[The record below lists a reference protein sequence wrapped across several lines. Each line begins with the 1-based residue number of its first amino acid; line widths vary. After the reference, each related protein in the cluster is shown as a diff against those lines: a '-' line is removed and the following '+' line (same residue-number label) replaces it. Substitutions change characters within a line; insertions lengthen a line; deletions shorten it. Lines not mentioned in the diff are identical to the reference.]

1 MQQLLNKFELI
12 LGSENVECKE
22 NSTTLLRQATFNFHT
37 KVEAVLYPLS
47 SIHLSECLK
56 IANQYKKPVYVVSRG
71 NNIGLGSSLPPKED
85 SILIDLSKM
94 NGITDFSEEMAYITV
109 EAGVSFEQVFNF
121 LEDKKSSLMMD
132 SIGSTSKAS
141 IVGNTAERG
150 HGMGMYAD
158 RFSNVCGFE
167 VVLPNGEIIQTGYN
181 AYTENNKIAPL
192 AKGGIGAS
200 LDGLFTQSNLGIITK
215 LTFWLKPKSDFF
227 QTFYFEVE
235 SDQEC
240 GSAAEAWKKL
250 RLNGIQASLRIFSDT
265 RLVAI
270 NMQKPTDIE
279 WSEEVRKEWRES
291 IGVENKWI
299 GFGGIYSASELHA
312 EADKKIIINSIGSIT
327 KNLVFYDKF
336 SMANAITEEEK
347 AKVSFFYETSIL
359 RGYVSDKPLDM
370 CYWRKP
376 EKFAQKTNVHQDLC
390 GVLWYCP
397 IIPQTKKDVQKAIE
411 IVETI
416 SSKYKLEPNV
426 GFLFVSERAIDITGA
441 ICYDR
446 EEVGEEERAIQCHN
460 EIMEMFIKEGYAPY
474 RLGIQSMDLISKLN
488 PSTLTFLR
496 ILKNS
501 IDPNYILSKN
511 RYIF

>member
-1 MQQLLNKFELI
+1 MQKFINDCKLI
-12 LGSENVECKE
+12 LGNENIEFEK
-22 NSTTLLRQATFNFHT
+22 NTTTSLRQATFDFPT
-37 KVEAVLYPLS
+37 KVEAILYPTS
-47 SIHLSECLK
+47 TYQLSECFKCANIYK
-56 IANQYKKPVYVVSRG
+56 IPIYVVSRG

-85 SILIDLSKM
+85 SVLIDLSRM
-94 NGITDFSEEMAYITV
+94 NKVLDFNEDMAYISV

-121 LEDKKSSLMMD
+121 LEENNSNLMMD

-141 IVGNTAERG
+141 IVGNTADRG

-167 VVLPNGEIIQTGYN
+167 VVLPTGEIIQTGYN
-181 AYTENNKIAPL
+181 AYQENNKVAPL

-227 QTFYFEVE
+227 QTFYFELD
-235 SDQEC
+235 SDENC
-240 GSAAEAWKKL
+240 ATIAEIWKKL
-250 RLNGIQASLRIFSDT
+250 RLGGIQASLRIFSDT
-265 RLVAI
+265 RLVAF
-270 NMQKPTDIE
+270 NTQKQKDLE
-279 WSEEVRKEWRES
+279 WSEEVRKELRES

-299 GFGGIYSASELHA
+299 GFGGIYSLSELHA
-312 EADKKIIINSIGSIT
+312 EADQKIIINSIGSIT
-327 KNLVFYDKF
+327 KNLVFYDKS
-336 SMANAITEEEK
+336 SMANASTEEEK
-347 AKVSFFYETSIL
+347 AKVSFFYDTSVL
-359 RGYVSDKPLDM
+359 KGYISDKPLDM

-411 IVETI
+411 IVERI
-416 SSKYKLEPNV
+416 SSKYQLEPNV

-446 EEVGEEERAIQCHN
+446 EQAEEEKRAIQCHN
-460 EIMEMFIKEGYAPY
+460 EIMDEFISEGYAPY
-474 RLGIQSMDLISKLN
+474 RLGIQSMNLMNKLN
-488 PSTLTFLR
+488 PNTLNFLR
-496 ILKNS
+496 HLKNS
-501 IDPNYILSKN
+501 IDPNNILSKN
-511 RYIF
+511 RYII